1 VRTLK
6 VGFEVVTVVPTVTTS
21 NITRYYH
28 ETPET
33 IFDIIHDYLTIFF
46 KHSNNI
52 GYVNISID
60 TDEGKFNK
68 SSMKRLRDII
78 VDKILGY
85 AVGDVP
91 ITQLQQTL
99 LYDRLNSGRPKK

>member
-1 VRTLK
+1 MRTLK
-6 VGFEVVTVVPTVTTS
+6 VGFDVVSVNSGTTS
-21 NITRYYH
+21 NITRYYQ
-28 ETPET
+28 ETPTT

-46 KHSNNI
+46 KHSSNI
-52 GYVNISID
+52 GYVDISIE
-60 TDEGKFNK
+60 TDEGKFSK

-78 VDKILGY
+78 VDKILGH
-85 AVGDVP
+85 ANGEVP